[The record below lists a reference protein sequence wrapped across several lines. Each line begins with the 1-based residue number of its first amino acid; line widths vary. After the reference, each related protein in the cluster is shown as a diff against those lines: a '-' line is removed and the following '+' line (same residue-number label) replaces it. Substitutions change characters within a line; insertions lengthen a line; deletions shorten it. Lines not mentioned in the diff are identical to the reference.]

1 MTCSMWSEAVKAFIE
16 KAGMSPT
23 NAKIADDAMMLVAD
37 APAACTTEEKDALM
51 ALLPEL
57 EGLSE
62 DLTDLID
69 GFNADAEGKRLFDF
83 YNVSYIYHF
92 NEFIS

>member
-23 NAKIADDAMMLVAD
+23 NAKNADDAMMLVAD
-37 APAACTTEEKDALM
+37 APAACTAEEKEALM

-62 DLTDLID
+62 DLVALIE
-69 GFNADAEGKRLFDF
+69 GFNADAAGRRLFDF
-83 YNVSYIYHF
+83 YNAFYITAKDLSF
-92 NEFIS
+92 Q